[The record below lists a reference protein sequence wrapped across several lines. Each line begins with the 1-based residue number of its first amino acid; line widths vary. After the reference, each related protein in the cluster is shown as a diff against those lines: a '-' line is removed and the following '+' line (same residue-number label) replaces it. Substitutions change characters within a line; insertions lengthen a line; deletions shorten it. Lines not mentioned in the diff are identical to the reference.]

1 MNFSLHDTRDSR
13 SKQNREKTQRGRGE
27 TLVGGARAAVHHWFG
42 GVDPLWAAT
51 AGAVETRRGGDG
63 APAMA
68 WWRFP
73 PLQPPSLIG
82 LGF

>member
-1 MNFSLHDTRDSR
+1 MACPALKIR
-13 SKQNREKTQRGRGE
+13 SG
-27 TLVGGARAAVHHWFG
+27 
-42 GVDPLWAAT
+42 AAT

-63 APAMA
+63 TPAMA